1 MKKVKDNKVI
11 CYTMDREVILMALN
25 VKEILADGLLR
36 LCESYPLESIT
47 IKQLLAET
55 QVSKQTFYNHFLDKN
70 DLIQYIYLSRIIP
83 GFDDPSKDIS
93 FYESMVQV
101 FEQMKKYHRFMKQAL
116 LMEGQNCLKDY
127 IFKHCKEFDLQFHQ
141 TRYGSQPMPDALRF
155 ATEYHATASSSM
167 TISWILSDMPVSC
180 EEMARLITELRG
192 VGMEKLFEGGK
203 TKGNPYQ

>member
-1 MKKVKDNKVI
+1 
-11 CYTMDREVILMALN
+11 MALN
-25 VKEILADGLLR
+25 VKEILADGLLK

-55 QVSKQTFYNHFLDKN
+55 HVSKQTFYNHFLDKN

-83 GFDDPSKDIS
+83 GFDDPSKNIS
-93 FYESMVQV
+93 FYESMVGV

-127 IFKHCKEFDLQFHQ
+127 IFKHCKEFDIQFHQ
-141 TRYGSQPMPDALRF
+141 KRYGSQPMPETLRF

-167 TISWILSDMPVSC
+167 TISWILSDMPASC
-180 EEMARLITELRG
+180 EEMARLITDLRSI
-192 VGMEKLFEGGK
+192 GMEKLFESGE